1 MIRKALAGLVYG
13 DALML
18 FNNQTKAYEI
28 NKGESDA
35 LVEQWIQRLSDEMEK
50 GNGYSS
56 SHIKRNLDKMGE
68 EFAQISLN
76 KVKKIKVGIVGEIYV
91 KYSGY

>member
-50 GNGYSS
+50 RQRLFIITYQEKS
-56 SHIKRNLDKMGE
+56 
-68 EFAQISLN
+68 
-76 KVKKIKVGIVGEIYV
+76 
-91 KYSGY
+91 

>member
-1 MIRKALAGLVYG
+1 
-13 DALML
+13 
-18 FNNQTKAYEI
+18 
-28 NKGESDA
+28 
-35 LVEQWIQRLSDEMEK
+35 MEK

-76 KVKKIKVGIVGEIYV
+76 NSPAQEENLQD
-91 KYSGY
+91 GYFRAESI